1 MRRNTTILAGIA
13 ATLAAGALWHGPL
26 GAGSRMAARMEAR
39 SQQFLSDWDL
49 PEVHAR
55 AATGPISRMIILS
68 GPANDFQ
75 RAESKSRILTL
86 PGVEAVAFEDE
97 KVRPP
102 LPLVVEAELAALVG
116 FCIGL
121 IIAYLGELR
130 RRSRQ
135 WDRF

>member
-1 MRRNTTILAGIA
+1 MAKRTFLLAGIA
-13 ATLAAGALWHGPL
+13 ATLAAGAVWHGPL
-26 GAGSRMAARMEAR
+26 GAGARMAAKMEAR
-39 SQQFLSDWDL
+39 TQQFLSDWDL
-49 PEVHAR
+49 PEVHGDMAR
-55 AATGPISRMIILS
+55 APLSRQIVLT

-75 RAESKSRILTL
+75 RSEAKRRIEML
-86 PGVEAVAFEDE
+86 PGVADAVFADE
-97 KVRPP
+97 RASPP